1 MGMAPYMSMEIVSSW
16 FGVLAAHQLLKRQH
30 EGWHALQMSYAFR
43 AWVTRLK
50 LREIEI
56 GLSRARLDIPW
67 SHVTNLAHA
76 LAIRDDALANIL
88 GPVFLGNLEGK
99 NQWCHPWTDCLFQ
112 VFTVKLYAKL
122 RGLSF
127 NPIPENAFPLGVYDD
142 ILNAWDDIDRLESAL
157 IRACDYHWEETQ
169 DMDDLGHVGAFSWT
183 PYNIFPVEIHA
194 IRRVREDQ
202 GLPMPTIDHPLMQ
215 TMLAH
220 PPARMPEVHDEV
232 LDQIIRRAREEGIA
246 GDPW

>member
-1 MGMAPYMSMEIVSSW
+1 
-16 FGVLAAHQLLKRQH
+16 
-30 EGWHALQMSYAFR
+30 
-43 AWVTRLK
+43 
-50 LREIEI
+50 
-56 GLSRARLDIPW
+56 
-67 SHVTNLAHA
+67 
-76 LAIRDDALANIL
+76 
-88 GPVFLGNLEGK
+88 
-99 NQWCHPWTDCLFQ
+99 
-112 VFTVKLYAKL
+112 
-122 RGLSF
+122 
-127 NPIPENAFPLGVYDD
+127 
-142 ILNAWDDIDRLESAL
+142 
-157 IRACDYHWEETQ
+157 
-169 DMDDLGHVGAFSWT
+169 MDDLGHVGAFSWT